1 MPLSHKNATVIAGFA
16 VVVWLIHQVK
26 PNLRSIH
33 GLRSCGL
40 LEGEKEVGLSSDRR
54 CGHFRRMLR
63 SGSDAVISFALIFH
77 NKKTNKEI

>member
-33 GLRSCGL
+33 GLRSRGL
-40 LEGEKEVGLSSDRR
+40 LQGEAQAGSFPDCRSS
-54 CGHFRRMLR
+54 HFPRLLLYGTNVSLHSGKLR
-63 SGSDAVISFALIFH
+63 IINPRA
-77 NKKTNKEI
+77 